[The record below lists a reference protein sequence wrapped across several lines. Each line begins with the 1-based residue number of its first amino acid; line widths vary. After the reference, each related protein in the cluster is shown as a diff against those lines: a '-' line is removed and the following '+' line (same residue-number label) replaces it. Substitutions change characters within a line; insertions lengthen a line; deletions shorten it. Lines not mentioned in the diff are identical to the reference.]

1 MLYFLTT
8 KRFSLLAPFG
18 IVCSVGEKKKNK
30 SDKIKPNFT
39 DPSPAEFLGTGEG
52 LDQLKQCVS
61 ISAAEMSCLQSFFF
75 C

>member
-1 MLYFLTT
+1 MMYFLTT
-8 KRFSLLAPFG
+8 KRFSLLGLFVLLG
-18 IVCSVGEKKKNK
+18 RKKKIK

-61 ISAAEMSCLQSFFF
+61 LSAAEMSCLQSFFF